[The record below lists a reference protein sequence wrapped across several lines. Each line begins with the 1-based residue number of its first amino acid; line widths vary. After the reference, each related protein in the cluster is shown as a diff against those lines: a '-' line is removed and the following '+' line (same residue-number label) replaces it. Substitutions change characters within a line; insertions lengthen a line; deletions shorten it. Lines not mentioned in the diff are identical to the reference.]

1 LRDHVKTVLNTIEIL
16 QHMIDLEGVDLT
28 PGLENIIKKHTGED
42 DVEENVKERIK
53 LARQQR
59 A

>member
-1 LRDHVKTVLNTIEIL
+1 
-16 QHMIDLEGVDLT
+16 MIDLEGVDLT